1 MNRLATTLLSFVVV
15 VLPMNAAQRD
25 TSALARI
32 KSIYIVSAPD
42 GQPIPQRESLA
53 RELTKVGFE
62 IVGTPSAGDATLTVF
77 ARAEI
82 IVDGD
87 GSIPNKSIF
96 TYELALPN
104 KTVVWKYRSKFV
116 SRTPSKDD
124 DYAAQKMAAK
134 LLKDKADSMRK
145 AAHK

>member
-1 MNRLATTLLSFVVV
+1 MNRLAITLLLFVVV
-15 VLPMNAAQRD
+15 ALPTYAAQRD
-25 TSALARI
+25 TPSLVRV
-32 KSIYIVSAPD
+32 KNIYIVSAPD
-42 GQPIPQRESLA
+42 GQPIPQKESLA

-62 IVGTPSAGDATLTVF
+62 IVGAPSAADATLTVF
-77 ARAEI
+77 AQAEI
-82 IVDGD
+82 VVDGD

-124 DYAAQKMAAK
+124 DYAAQTMAAR
-134 LLKDKADSMRK
+134 LRKDKEDSIRK